1 MTILQDHL
9 STMPLPLPYGSYNK
23 EQREMNL
30 KYASNPNFQQRNM
43 LIDPREHIIQD
54 YKGTIQ

>member
-1 MTILQDHL
+1 
-9 STMPLPLPYGSYNK
+9 MPLPLPYGSYNK

-43 LIDPREHIIQD
+43 LIDPREHVIQD
-54 YKGTIQ
+54 YKGKIQ